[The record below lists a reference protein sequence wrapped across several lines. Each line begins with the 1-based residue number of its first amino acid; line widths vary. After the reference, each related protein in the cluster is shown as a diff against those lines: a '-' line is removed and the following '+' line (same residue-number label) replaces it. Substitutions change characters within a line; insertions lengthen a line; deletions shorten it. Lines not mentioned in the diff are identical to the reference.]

1 MTVSTKCDANVR
13 FSARARWISASSTSR
28 ATSRPRTHRTS
39 IGCSSTARDSP
50 TRTDSQ
56 PSGRQNVIFTPSAVC
71 AESRRHERGDRHHN
85 QRVQLR
91 AGSCVLPLHHPLRVA
106 EEWSVV
112 DNLSGGRA
120 AISFA
125 SGWQPNDFVLRPE
138 NYENAKQIILRDIET
153 VRELWRG
160 RKIAF
165 PNSKGEMVEI
175 GIVPG
180 PFRKSYRSG

>member
-1 MTVSTKCDANVR
+1 M
-13 FSARARWISASSTSR
+13 
-28 ATSRPRTHRTS
+28 
-39 IGCSSTARDSP
+39 
-50 TRTDSQ
+50 
-56 PSGRQNVIFTPSAVC
+56 
-71 AESRRHERGDRHHN
+71 
-85 QRVQLR
+85 QLR

-138 NYENAKQIILRDIET
+138 NYENAKQIMLRDIET

-175 GIVPG
+175 GIVPD